1 MAEDENEVRKTIL
14 EEFLTTVCIISDK
27 SFQERIWIRA
37 EGPEE
42 IDFTETVCFFFDEGE
57 CIFDRY
63 EEYNL
68 TEQQQEILEA
78 FRKKFETFV
87 DWDDRPYLPQEFI
100 DTPEWEEIM
109 HMAKEVLKA
118 FNFQKKIGLDP

>member
-1 MAEDENEVRKTIL
+1 MVEDKNEVRKTIL
-14 EEFLTTVCIISDK
+14 EGFLITVCIISDK
-27 SFQERIWIRA
+27 SFQERIWIRG
-37 EGPEE
+37 EGPEVD
-42 IDFTETVCFFFDEGE
+42 DFTETVCDFFDLGE

-118 FNFQKKIGLDP
+118 FNFQKNKDD

>member
-1 MAEDENEVRKTIL
+1 MAEDKNEVRKTIL
-14 EEFLTTVCIISDK
+14 EEFLHVVCSISDK
-27 SFQERIWIRA
+27 SFQERIWIRG
-37 EGPEE
+37 EGPEVD
-42 IDFTETVCFFFDEGE
+42 DFTETVCDFFDLGE

-78 FRKKFETFV
+78 FRKKFETFA
-87 DWDDRPYLPQEFI
+87 DNNDFPQEFI

>member
-1 MAEDENEVRKTIL
+1 MAEDKNEVRKTIL
-14 EEFLTTVCIISDK
+14 EGFLITVCIISDK
-27 SFQERIWIRA
+27 SFQERIWIRG
-37 EGPEE
+37 EGPEVHSF
-42 IDFTETVCFFFDEGE
+42 DDGVNDFFDLGE

-78 FRKKFETFV
+78 FRKKFETFA
-87 DWDDRPYLPQEFI
+87 DNNDFPQEFI

-109 HMAKEVLKA
+109 NMAKEVLKA